1 MELRKEA
8 RDLLFCMLR
17 KGDWITGEELSRMLG
32 WNKKKVQQNIKW
44 LMEDI
49 GQEGNIETQ
58 KNKGYRVC
66 RISECLRNE
75 ILKDA
80 FYNEVYFNLDERRI
94 ILIMDLLFRRQ
105 YIPMDQLAEDY
116 YLSKSVVFEEIR
128 QMRRWFGRN
137 DDIQL
142 EVSPQR
148 GIYIH
153 GEEKDKRYAC
163 TAWGP
168 LHVLQMTK
176 IDPDAVQH
184 YQESMEQAAEPLQQL
199 LIDTGRFI
207 SGEEYSFLLR
217 YIAMSRLRSSLGYY
231 LPEMGEKPFEYTA
244 NLPDLFKQA
253 RPTVIC
259 DRIFA
264 RELSAAFQVPEACIR
279 PIVPGLTYHFDDFT
293 LNTFSGNHTDLG
305 TVSNFD
311 GGKMFADPENP
322 MIGPLNSYGCLYNTN
337 YAFTLKNG
345 FFIGFAAGV
354 DLTDLQAA
362 WKNRRPGLLLRQRIA
377 TASAES
383 YAEECASLG
392 AQLVLPMHQDASC
405 AENSD
410 MNLFAQKVNGR
421 FVQKNCT
428 ARMFN
433 PQRLKWYSLES
444 RICLDEN

>member
-1 MELRKEA
+1 MELDK
-8 RDLLFCMLR
+8 
-17 KGDWITGEELSRMLG
+17 
-32 WNKKKVQQNIKW
+32 
-44 LMEDI
+44 
-49 GQEGNIETQ
+49 
-58 KNKGYRVC
+58 
-66 RISECLRNE
+66 
-75 ILKDA
+75 
-80 FYNEVYFNLDERRI
+80 I
-94 ILIMDLLFRRQ
+94 I
-105 YIPMDQLAEDY
+105 
-116 YLSKSVVFEEIR
+116 
-128 QMRRWFGRN
+128 
-137 DDIQL
+137 
-142 EVSPQR
+142 
-148 GIYIH
+148 
-153 GEEKDKRYAC
+153 
-163 TAWGP
+163 
-168 LHVLQMTK
+168 
-176 IDPDAVQH
+176 
-184 YQESMEQAAEPLQQL
+184 PLQETPKTPYQTSIAVPIL
-199 LIDTGRFI
+199 RFRWI
-207 SGEEYSFLLR
+207 HAQCFQFELPGGKILMTDPFFPQNPKAWKEVCTPAFDADE
-217 YIAMSRLRSSLGYY
+217 LGKVDYVTINHSH
-231 LPEMGEKPFEYTA
+231 FDHTA

-253 RPTVIC
+253 WPTVIC

-264 RELSAAFQVPEACIR
+264 RELSAAFQVPEACIH

-322 MIGPLNSYGCLYNTN
+322 MIGPLSSYGCLYNTN

>member
-1 MELRKEA
+1 MELDK
-8 RDLLFCMLR
+8 
-17 KGDWITGEELSRMLG
+17 
-32 WNKKKVQQNIKW
+32 
-44 LMEDI
+44 
-49 GQEGNIETQ
+49 
-58 KNKGYRVC
+58 
-66 RISECLRNE
+66 
-75 ILKDA
+75 
-80 FYNEVYFNLDERRI
+80 I
-94 ILIMDLLFRRQ
+94 I
-105 YIPMDQLAEDY
+105 
-116 YLSKSVVFEEIR
+116 
-128 QMRRWFGRN
+128 
-137 DDIQL
+137 
-142 EVSPQR
+142 
-148 GIYIH
+148 
-153 GEEKDKRYAC
+153 
-163 TAWGP
+163 
-168 LHVLQMTK
+168 
-176 IDPDAVQH
+176 
-184 YQESMEQAAEPLQQL
+184 PLQETPKTPYQTSIAVPIL
-199 LIDTGRFI
+199 RFRWI
-207 SGEEYSFLLR
+207 HAQCFQFELPGGKILMTDPFFPQNPKAWKEVCTPAFDADE
-217 YIAMSRLRSSLGYY
+217 LGKVDYVTINHSH
-231 LPEMGEKPFEYTA
+231 FDHTA

-264 RELSAAFQVPEACIR
+264 RKLSAAFQVPEACIH

>member
-1 MELRKEA
+1 MELDK
-8 RDLLFCMLR
+8 
-17 KGDWITGEELSRMLG
+17 
-32 WNKKKVQQNIKW
+32 
-44 LMEDI
+44 
-49 GQEGNIETQ
+49 
-58 KNKGYRVC
+58 
-66 RISECLRNE
+66 
-75 ILKDA
+75 
-80 FYNEVYFNLDERRI
+80 I
-94 ILIMDLLFRRQ
+94 I
-105 YIPMDQLAEDY
+105 
-116 YLSKSVVFEEIR
+116 
-128 QMRRWFGRN
+128 
-137 DDIQL
+137 
-142 EVSPQR
+142 
-148 GIYIH
+148 
-153 GEEKDKRYAC
+153 
-163 TAWGP
+163 
-168 LHVLQMTK
+168 
-176 IDPDAVQH
+176 
-184 YQESMEQAAEPLQQL
+184 PLQETPKTPYQTSIAVPIL
-199 LIDTGRFI
+199 RFRWI
-207 SGEEYSFLLR
+207 HAQCFQFELPGGKILMTDPFFPQNPKAWKEVCTPAFDADE
-217 YIAMSRLRSSLGYY
+217 LGKVDYVTINHSH
-231 LPEMGEKPFEYTA
+231 FDHTA

-444 RICLDEN
+444 RIYLDEN

>member
-1 MELRKEA
+1 MELDK
-8 RDLLFCMLR
+8 
-17 KGDWITGEELSRMLG
+17 
-32 WNKKKVQQNIKW
+32 
-44 LMEDI
+44 
-49 GQEGNIETQ
+49 
-58 KNKGYRVC
+58 
-66 RISECLRNE
+66 
-75 ILKDA
+75 
-80 FYNEVYFNLDERRI
+80 I
-94 ILIMDLLFRRQ
+94 I
-105 YIPMDQLAEDY
+105 
-116 YLSKSVVFEEIR
+116 
-128 QMRRWFGRN
+128 
-137 DDIQL
+137 
-142 EVSPQR
+142 
-148 GIYIH
+148 
-153 GEEKDKRYAC
+153 
-163 TAWGP
+163 
-168 LHVLQMTK
+168 
-176 IDPDAVQH
+176 
-184 YQESMEQAAEPLQQL
+184 PLQETPKTPYQTSIAVPIL
-199 LIDTGRFI
+199 RFRWI
-207 SGEEYSFLLR
+207 HAQCFQFELPGGKILMTDPFFPQNPKAWKEVCTPAFDADE
-217 YIAMSRLRSSLGYY
+217 LGKVDYVTINHSH
-231 LPEMGEKPFEYTA
+231 FDHTA

-259 DRIFA
+259 DWIFA
-264 RELSAAFQVPEACIR
+264 RELSAAFQVPEACIH

>member
-1 MELRKEA
+1 MELDK
-8 RDLLFCMLR
+8 
-17 KGDWITGEELSRMLG
+17 
-32 WNKKKVQQNIKW
+32 
-44 LMEDI
+44 
-49 GQEGNIETQ
+49 
-58 KNKGYRVC
+58 
-66 RISECLRNE
+66 
-75 ILKDA
+75 
-80 FYNEVYFNLDERRI
+80 I
-94 ILIMDLLFRRQ
+94 I
-105 YIPMDQLAEDY
+105 
-116 YLSKSVVFEEIR
+116 
-128 QMRRWFGRN
+128 
-137 DDIQL
+137 
-142 EVSPQR
+142 
-148 GIYIH
+148 
-153 GEEKDKRYAC
+153 
-163 TAWGP
+163 
-168 LHVLQMTK
+168 
-176 IDPDAVQH
+176 
-184 YQESMEQAAEPLQQL
+184 PLQETPKTPYQTSIAVPIL
-199 LIDTGRFI
+199 RFRWI
-207 SGEEYSFLLR
+207 HAQCFQFELPGGKILMTDPFFPQNPKAWKEVCTPTFDADE
-217 YIAMSRLRSSLGYY
+217 LGKVDYVTINHSH
-231 LPEMGEKPFEYTA
+231 FDHTA

-264 RELSAAFQVPEACIR
+264 IELSAAFQVPEACIR

>member
-1 MELRKEA
+1 MELDK
-8 RDLLFCMLR
+8 
-17 KGDWITGEELSRMLG
+17 
-32 WNKKKVQQNIKW
+32 
-44 LMEDI
+44 
-49 GQEGNIETQ
+49 
-58 KNKGYRVC
+58 
-66 RISECLRNE
+66 
-75 ILKDA
+75 
-80 FYNEVYFNLDERRI
+80 I
-94 ILIMDLLFRRQ
+94 I
-105 YIPMDQLAEDY
+105 
-116 YLSKSVVFEEIR
+116 
-128 QMRRWFGRN
+128 
-137 DDIQL
+137 
-142 EVSPQR
+142 
-148 GIYIH
+148 
-153 GEEKDKRYAC
+153 
-163 TAWGP
+163 
-168 LHVLQMTK
+168 
-176 IDPDAVQH
+176 
-184 YQESMEQAAEPLQQL
+184 PLQETPKTPYQTSIAVPIL
-199 LIDTGRFI
+199 RFRWI
-207 SGEEYSFLLR
+207 HAQCFQFELPGGKILMTDPFFPQNPKAWKEVCTPAFDADE
-217 YIAMSRLRSSLGYY
+217 LGKVDYVAINHSH
-231 LPEMGEKPFEYTA
+231 FDHTA

-264 RELSAAFQVPEACIR
+264 RELSAAFQVPEACIH

>member
-1 MELRKEA
+1 MELDK
-8 RDLLFCMLR
+8 
-17 KGDWITGEELSRMLG
+17 
-32 WNKKKVQQNIKW
+32 
-44 LMEDI
+44 
-49 GQEGNIETQ
+49 
-58 KNKGYRVC
+58 
-66 RISECLRNE
+66 
-75 ILKDA
+75 
-80 FYNEVYFNLDERRI
+80 I
-94 ILIMDLLFRRQ
+94 I
-105 YIPMDQLAEDY
+105 
-116 YLSKSVVFEEIR
+116 
-128 QMRRWFGRN
+128 
-137 DDIQL
+137 
-142 EVSPQR
+142 
-148 GIYIH
+148 
-153 GEEKDKRYAC
+153 
-163 TAWGP
+163 
-168 LHVLQMTK
+168 
-176 IDPDAVQH
+176 
-184 YQESMEQAAEPLQQL
+184 PLQETPKTPYQTSIAVPIL
-199 LIDTGRFI
+199 RFRWI
-207 SGEEYSFLLR
+207 HAQCFQFELPGGKILMTDPFFPQNPKAWKEVCTPAFDADE
-217 YIAMSRLRSSLGYY
+217 LGKVDYVTINHSH
-231 LPEMGEKPFEYTA
+231 FDHTA

-264 RELSAAFQVPEACIR
+264 RELSAAFQVPEACIH

-354 DLTDLQAA
+354 DLTDLQGA

>member
-1 MELRKEA
+1 MELDK
-8 RDLLFCMLR
+8 
-17 KGDWITGEELSRMLG
+17 
-32 WNKKKVQQNIKW
+32 
-44 LMEDI
+44 
-49 GQEGNIETQ
+49 
-58 KNKGYRVC
+58 
-66 RISECLRNE
+66 
-75 ILKDA
+75 
-80 FYNEVYFNLDERRI
+80 I
-94 ILIMDLLFRRQ
+94 I
-105 YIPMDQLAEDY
+105 
-116 YLSKSVVFEEIR
+116 
-128 QMRRWFGRN
+128 
-137 DDIQL
+137 
-142 EVSPQR
+142 
-148 GIYIH
+148 
-153 GEEKDKRYAC
+153 
-163 TAWGP
+163 
-168 LHVLQMTK
+168 
-176 IDPDAVQH
+176 
-184 YQESMEQAAEPLQQL
+184 PLQETPKTPYQTSIAVPIL
-199 LIDTGRFI
+199 RFRWI
-207 SGEEYSFLLR
+207 HAQCFQFELPGGKILMTDPFFPQNPKAWKEVCTPAFDADE
-217 YIAMSRLRSSLGYY
+217 LGKVDYVTINHSH
-231 LPEMGEKPFEYTA
+231 FDHTA

-279 PIVPGLTYHFDDFT
+279 PIVPGLTYHFDDFI

-392 AQLVLPMHQDASC
+392 AQFVLPMHQDASC

>member
-1 MELRKEA
+1 MELDK
-8 RDLLFCMLR
+8 
-17 KGDWITGEELSRMLG
+17 
-32 WNKKKVQQNIKW
+32 
-44 LMEDI
+44 
-49 GQEGNIETQ
+49 
-58 KNKGYRVC
+58 
-66 RISECLRNE
+66 
-75 ILKDA
+75 
-80 FYNEVYFNLDERRI
+80 I
-94 ILIMDLLFRRQ
+94 I
-105 YIPMDQLAEDY
+105 
-116 YLSKSVVFEEIR
+116 
-128 QMRRWFGRN
+128 
-137 DDIQL
+137 
-142 EVSPQR
+142 
-148 GIYIH
+148 
-153 GEEKDKRYAC
+153 
-163 TAWGP
+163 
-168 LHVLQMTK
+168 
-176 IDPDAVQH
+176 
-184 YQESMEQAAEPLQQL
+184 PLQETPKTPYQTSIAVPIL
-199 LIDTGRFI
+199 RFRWI
-207 SGEEYSFLLR
+207 HAQCFQFELPGGKILMTDPFFPQNPKAWKEVCTPAFDADE
-217 YIAMSRLRSSLGYY
+217 LGKVDYVTINHSH
-231 LPEMGEKPFEYTA
+231 FDHTA

-377 TASAES
+377 TASAGS

>member
-1 MELRKEA
+1 MELDK
-8 RDLLFCMLR
+8 
-17 KGDWITGEELSRMLG
+17 
-32 WNKKKVQQNIKW
+32 
-44 LMEDI
+44 
-49 GQEGNIETQ
+49 
-58 KNKGYRVC
+58 
-66 RISECLRNE
+66 
-75 ILKDA
+75 
-80 FYNEVYFNLDERRI
+80 I
-94 ILIMDLLFRRQ
+94 I
-105 YIPMDQLAEDY
+105 
-116 YLSKSVVFEEIR
+116 
-128 QMRRWFGRN
+128 
-137 DDIQL
+137 
-142 EVSPQR
+142 
-148 GIYIH
+148 
-153 GEEKDKRYAC
+153 
-163 TAWGP
+163 
-168 LHVLQMTK
+168 
-176 IDPDAVQH
+176 
-184 YQESMEQAAEPLQQL
+184 PLQETPKTPYQTSIAVPIL
-199 LIDTGRFI
+199 RFRWI
-207 SGEEYSFLLR
+207 HAQCFQFELPGGKILMTDPFFPQNPKAWKEVCTPAFDADE
-217 YIAMSRLRSSLGYY
+217 LGKVDYVTINHSH
-231 LPEMGEKPFEYTA
+231 FDHTA

-322 MIGPLNSYGCLYNTN
+322 VIGPLNSYGCLYNTN
-337 YAFTLKNG
+337 YAFKLKNG

-421 FVQKNCT
+421 LVQKNCT

-444 RICLDEN
+444 RICLDENCPG

>member
-1 MELRKEA
+1 MELDK
-8 RDLLFCMLR
+8 
-17 KGDWITGEELSRMLG
+17 
-32 WNKKKVQQNIKW
+32 
-44 LMEDI
+44 
-49 GQEGNIETQ
+49 
-58 KNKGYRVC
+58 
-66 RISECLRNE
+66 
-75 ILKDA
+75 
-80 FYNEVYFNLDERRI
+80 I
-94 ILIMDLLFRRQ
+94 I
-105 YIPMDQLAEDY
+105 
-116 YLSKSVVFEEIR
+116 
-128 QMRRWFGRN
+128 
-137 DDIQL
+137 
-142 EVSPQR
+142 
-148 GIYIH
+148 
-153 GEEKDKRYAC
+153 
-163 TAWGP
+163 
-168 LHVLQMTK
+168 
-176 IDPDAVQH
+176 
-184 YQESMEQAAEPLQQL
+184 PLQETPKTPYQTSIAVPIL
-199 LIDTGRFI
+199 RFRWI
-207 SGEEYSFLLR
+207 HAQCFQFELPGGKILMTDPFFPQNPKAWKEVCTPAFDADE
-217 YIAMSRLRSSLGYY
+217 LGKVDYVTINHSH
-231 LPEMGEKPFEYTA
+231 FDHTA

-354 DLTDLQAA
+354 DLTDLRAA

-421 FVQKNCT
+421 LVQKNCT

-444 RICLDEN
+444 RICLDENCPG

>member
-1 MELRKEA
+1 MELDK
-8 RDLLFCMLR
+8 
-17 KGDWITGEELSRMLG
+17 
-32 WNKKKVQQNIKW
+32 
-44 LMEDI
+44 
-49 GQEGNIETQ
+49 
-58 KNKGYRVC
+58 
-66 RISECLRNE
+66 
-75 ILKDA
+75 
-80 FYNEVYFNLDERRI
+80 I
-94 ILIMDLLFRRQ
+94 I
-105 YIPMDQLAEDY
+105 
-116 YLSKSVVFEEIR
+116 
-128 QMRRWFGRN
+128 
-137 DDIQL
+137 
-142 EVSPQR
+142 
-148 GIYIH
+148 
-153 GEEKDKRYAC
+153 
-163 TAWGP
+163 
-168 LHVLQMTK
+168 
-176 IDPDAVQH
+176 
-184 YQESMEQAAEPLQQL
+184 PLQETPKTPYQTSIAVPIL
-199 LIDTGRFI
+199 RFRWI
-207 SGEEYSFLLR
+207 HAQCFQFELPGGKILMTDPFFPQNPKAWKEVCTPAFD
-217 YIAMSRLRSSLGYY
+217 ADGLGKVDYVTINHSH
-231 LPEMGEKPFEYTA
+231 FDHTA

-264 RELSAAFQVPEACIR
+264 RELSATFQVPEACIR

-421 FVQKNCT
+421 LVQKNCT

>member
-1 MELRKEA
+1 MELDK
-8 RDLLFCMLR
+8 
-17 KGDWITGEELSRMLG
+17 
-32 WNKKKVQQNIKW
+32 
-44 LMEDI
+44 
-49 GQEGNIETQ
+49 
-58 KNKGYRVC
+58 
-66 RISECLRNE
+66 
-75 ILKDA
+75 
-80 FYNEVYFNLDERRI
+80 I
-94 ILIMDLLFRRQ
+94 I
-105 YIPMDQLAEDY
+105 
-116 YLSKSVVFEEIR
+116 
-128 QMRRWFGRN
+128 
-137 DDIQL
+137 
-142 EVSPQR
+142 
-148 GIYIH
+148 
-153 GEEKDKRYAC
+153 
-163 TAWGP
+163 
-168 LHVLQMTK
+168 
-176 IDPDAVQH
+176 
-184 YQESMEQAAEPLQQL
+184 PLQETPKTPYQTSIAVPIL
-199 LIDTGRFI
+199 RFRWI
-207 SGEEYSFLLR
+207 HAQCFQFELPGGKILMTDPFFPQNPKAWKEVCTPAFDADE
-217 YIAMSRLRSSLGYY
+217 LGKVDYVTINHSH
-231 LPEMGEKPFEYTA
+231 FDHTA

-253 RPTVIC
+253 RPIVIC

-421 FVQKNCT
+421 LVQKNCT

-444 RICLDEN
+444 RICLDENCPG

>member
-1 MELRKEA
+1 MELDK
-8 RDLLFCMLR
+8 
-17 KGDWITGEELSRMLG
+17 
-32 WNKKKVQQNIKW
+32 
-44 LMEDI
+44 
-49 GQEGNIETQ
+49 
-58 KNKGYRVC
+58 
-66 RISECLRNE
+66 
-75 ILKDA
+75 
-80 FYNEVYFNLDERRI
+80 I
-94 ILIMDLLFRRQ
+94 I
-105 YIPMDQLAEDY
+105 
-116 YLSKSVVFEEIR
+116 
-128 QMRRWFGRN
+128 
-137 DDIQL
+137 
-142 EVSPQR
+142 
-148 GIYIH
+148 
-153 GEEKDKRYAC
+153 
-163 TAWGP
+163 
-168 LHVLQMTK
+168 
-176 IDPDAVQH
+176 
-184 YQESMEQAAEPLQQL
+184 PLQETPKTPYQTSIAAPIL
-199 LIDTGRFI
+199 RFRWI
-207 SGEEYSFLLR
+207 HAQCFQFELPGGKILMTDPFFPQNPKAWKEVCTPAFDADE
-217 YIAMSRLRSSLGYY
+217 LGKVDYVTINHSH
-231 LPEMGEKPFEYTA
+231 FDHTA

>member
-1 MELRKEA
+1 MELDK
-8 RDLLFCMLR
+8 
-17 KGDWITGEELSRMLG
+17 
-32 WNKKKVQQNIKW
+32 
-44 LMEDI
+44 
-49 GQEGNIETQ
+49 
-58 KNKGYRVC
+58 
-66 RISECLRNE
+66 
-75 ILKDA
+75 
-80 FYNEVYFNLDERRI
+80 I
-94 ILIMDLLFRRQ
+94 I
-105 YIPMDQLAEDY
+105 
-116 YLSKSVVFEEIR
+116 
-128 QMRRWFGRN
+128 
-137 DDIQL
+137 
-142 EVSPQR
+142 
-148 GIYIH
+148 
-153 GEEKDKRYAC
+153 
-163 TAWGP
+163 
-168 LHVLQMTK
+168 
-176 IDPDAVQH
+176 
-184 YQESMEQAAEPLQQL
+184 PLQETPKTLYQTSIAVPIL
-199 LIDTGRFI
+199 RFRWI
-207 SGEEYSFLLR
+207 HAQCFQFELPGGKILMTDPFFPQNPKAWKEVCTPAFDADE
-217 YIAMSRLRSSLGYY
+217 LGKVDYVTINHSH
-231 LPEMGEKPFEYTA
+231 FDHTA

-264 RELSAAFQVPEACIR
+264 RELSAAFQVPEACIH

>member
-1 MELRKEA
+1 MELDK
-8 RDLLFCMLR
+8 
-17 KGDWITGEELSRMLG
+17 
-32 WNKKKVQQNIKW
+32 
-44 LMEDI
+44 
-49 GQEGNIETQ
+49 
-58 KNKGYRVC
+58 
-66 RISECLRNE
+66 
-75 ILKDA
+75 
-80 FYNEVYFNLDERRI
+80 I
-94 ILIMDLLFRRQ
+94 I
-105 YIPMDQLAEDY
+105 
-116 YLSKSVVFEEIR
+116 
-128 QMRRWFGRN
+128 
-137 DDIQL
+137 
-142 EVSPQR
+142 
-148 GIYIH
+148 
-153 GEEKDKRYAC
+153 
-163 TAWGP
+163 
-168 LHVLQMTK
+168 
-176 IDPDAVQH
+176 
-184 YQESMEQAAEPLQQL
+184 PLQETPKTPYQTSIAVPIL
-199 LIDTGRFI
+199 RFRWI
-207 SGEEYSFLLR
+207 HAQCFQFELPGGKILMTDPFFPQNPKAWKEVCTPAFD
-217 YIAMSRLRSSLGYY
+217 ADGLGKVDYVTINHSH
-231 LPEMGEKPFEYTA
+231 FDHTA

-362 WKNRRPGLLLRQRIA
+362 CKNRRPGLLLRQRIA

-421 FVQKNCT
+421 LVQKNCT

>member
-1 MELRKEA
+1 MELDK
-8 RDLLFCMLR
+8 
-17 KGDWITGEELSRMLG
+17 
-32 WNKKKVQQNIKW
+32 
-44 LMEDI
+44 
-49 GQEGNIETQ
+49 
-58 KNKGYRVC
+58 
-66 RISECLRNE
+66 
-75 ILKDA
+75 
-80 FYNEVYFNLDERRI
+80 I
-94 ILIMDLLFRRQ
+94 I
-105 YIPMDQLAEDY
+105 
-116 YLSKSVVFEEIR
+116 
-128 QMRRWFGRN
+128 
-137 DDIQL
+137 
-142 EVSPQR
+142 
-148 GIYIH
+148 
-153 GEEKDKRYAC
+153 
-163 TAWGP
+163 
-168 LHVLQMTK
+168 
-176 IDPDAVQH
+176 
-184 YQESMEQAAEPLQQL
+184 PLQETPKTPYQTSIAVPIL
-199 LIDTGRFI
+199 RFRWI
-207 SGEEYSFLLR
+207 HAQCFQFELPGGKILMTDPFFPQNPKAWKEVCTPAFDVDE
-217 YIAMSRLRSSLGYY
+217 LGKVDYVTINHSH
-231 LPEMGEKPFEYTA
+231 FDHTA

>member
-1 MELRKEA
+1 MELDK
-8 RDLLFCMLR
+8 
-17 KGDWITGEELSRMLG
+17 
-32 WNKKKVQQNIKW
+32 
-44 LMEDI
+44 
-49 GQEGNIETQ
+49 
-58 KNKGYRVC
+58 
-66 RISECLRNE
+66 
-75 ILKDA
+75 
-80 FYNEVYFNLDERRI
+80 I
-94 ILIMDLLFRRQ
+94 I
-105 YIPMDQLAEDY
+105 
-116 YLSKSVVFEEIR
+116 
-128 QMRRWFGRN
+128 
-137 DDIQL
+137 
-142 EVSPQR
+142 
-148 GIYIH
+148 
-153 GEEKDKRYAC
+153 
-163 TAWGP
+163 
-168 LHVLQMTK
+168 
-176 IDPDAVQH
+176 
-184 YQESMEQAAEPLQQL
+184 PLQETPKTPYQTSIAVPIL
-199 LIDTGRFI
+199 RFRWI
-207 SGEEYSFLLR
+207 HAQCFQFELPGGKILMTDPFFPQNPKAWKEVCTPAFDADE
-217 YIAMSRLRSSLGYY
+217 LGKVDYVTINHSH
-231 LPEMGEKPFEYTA
+231 FDHTA

-253 RPTVIC
+253 QPTVIC

-345 FFIGFAAGV
+345 FFVGFAAGV

>member
-1 MELRKEA
+1 MELDK
-8 RDLLFCMLR
+8 
-17 KGDWITGEELSRMLG
+17 
-32 WNKKKVQQNIKW
+32 
-44 LMEDI
+44 
-49 GQEGNIETQ
+49 
-58 KNKGYRVC
+58 
-66 RISECLRNE
+66 
-75 ILKDA
+75 
-80 FYNEVYFNLDERRI
+80 I
-94 ILIMDLLFRRQ
+94 I
-105 YIPMDQLAEDY
+105 
-116 YLSKSVVFEEIR
+116 
-128 QMRRWFGRN
+128 
-137 DDIQL
+137 
-142 EVSPQR
+142 
-148 GIYIH
+148 
-153 GEEKDKRYAC
+153 
-163 TAWGP
+163 
-168 LHVLQMTK
+168 
-176 IDPDAVQH
+176 
-184 YQESMEQAAEPLQQL
+184 PLQETPKTPYQTSIAVPIL
-199 LIDTGRFI
+199 RFRWI
-207 SGEEYSFLLR
+207 HAQCFQFELPGGKILMTDPFFPQNPKAWKEVCTPAFDADE
-217 YIAMSRLRSSLGYY
+217 LGKVDYVTINHSH
-231 LPEMGEKPFEYTA
+231 FDHTA

-311 GGKMFADPENP
+311 GGKLFADPENP

>member
-1 MELRKEA
+1 MELDK
-8 RDLLFCMLR
+8 
-17 KGDWITGEELSRMLG
+17 
-32 WNKKKVQQNIKW
+32 
-44 LMEDI
+44 
-49 GQEGNIETQ
+49 
-58 KNKGYRVC
+58 
-66 RISECLRNE
+66 
-75 ILKDA
+75 
-80 FYNEVYFNLDERRI
+80 I
-94 ILIMDLLFRRQ
+94 I
-105 YIPMDQLAEDY
+105 
-116 YLSKSVVFEEIR
+116 
-128 QMRRWFGRN
+128 
-137 DDIQL
+137 
-142 EVSPQR
+142 
-148 GIYIH
+148 
-153 GEEKDKRYAC
+153 
-163 TAWGP
+163 
-168 LHVLQMTK
+168 
-176 IDPDAVQH
+176 
-184 YQESMEQAAEPLQQL
+184 PLQETPKTPYQTSIAVPIL
-199 LIDTGRFI
+199 RFRWI
-207 SGEEYSFLLR
+207 HAQCFQFELPGGKILMTDPFFPQNPKAWKEVCTPAFDADE
-217 YIAMSRLRSSLGYY
+217 LGKVDYVTINHSH
-231 LPEMGEKPFEYTA
+231 FDHTA

-264 RELSAAFQVPEACIR
+264 RELSAAFQVPEACIH

-362 WKNRRPGLLLRQRIA
+362 WKNRRPGLLLQQRIA

-428 ARMFN
+428 ARVFN

>member
-1 MELRKEA
+1 MELDK
-8 RDLLFCMLR
+8 
-17 KGDWITGEELSRMLG
+17 
-32 WNKKKVQQNIKW
+32 
-44 LMEDI
+44 
-49 GQEGNIETQ
+49 
-58 KNKGYRVC
+58 
-66 RISECLRNE
+66 
-75 ILKDA
+75 
-80 FYNEVYFNLDERRI
+80 I
-94 ILIMDLLFRRQ
+94 I
-105 YIPMDQLAEDY
+105 
-116 YLSKSVVFEEIR
+116 
-128 QMRRWFGRN
+128 
-137 DDIQL
+137 
-142 EVSPQR
+142 
-148 GIYIH
+148 
-153 GEEKDKRYAC
+153 
-163 TAWGP
+163 
-168 LHVLQMTK
+168 
-176 IDPDAVQH
+176 
-184 YQESMEQAAEPLQQL
+184 PLQETPKTPYQTSIAVPIL
-199 LIDTGRFI
+199 RFRWI
-207 SGEEYSFLLR
+207 HAQCFQFELPGGKILMTDPFFPQNPKAWKEVCTPAFDADE
-217 YIAMSRLRSSLGYY
+217 LGKVDYVTINHSH
-231 LPEMGEKPFEYTA
+231 FDHTA

-253 RPTVIC
+253 WPTVIC

-264 RELSAAFQVPEACIR
+264 RELSAAFQVPEACIH

>member
-1 MELRKEA
+1 MELDK
-8 RDLLFCMLR
+8 
-17 KGDWITGEELSRMLG
+17 
-32 WNKKKVQQNIKW
+32 
-44 LMEDI
+44 
-49 GQEGNIETQ
+49 
-58 KNKGYRVC
+58 
-66 RISECLRNE
+66 
-75 ILKDA
+75 
-80 FYNEVYFNLDERRI
+80 I
-94 ILIMDLLFRRQ
+94 I
-105 YIPMDQLAEDY
+105 
-116 YLSKSVVFEEIR
+116 
-128 QMRRWFGRN
+128 
-137 DDIQL
+137 
-142 EVSPQR
+142 
-148 GIYIH
+148 
-153 GEEKDKRYAC
+153 
-163 TAWGP
+163 
-168 LHVLQMTK
+168 
-176 IDPDAVQH
+176 
-184 YQESMEQAAEPLQQL
+184 PLQETPKTPYQTSIAVPIL
-199 LIDTGRFI
+199 RFRWI
-207 SGEEYSFLLR
+207 HAQCFQFELPGGKILMTDPFFPQNPKAWKEVCTPAFDADE
-217 YIAMSRLRSSLGYY
+217 LGKVDYVTINHSH
-231 LPEMGEKPFEYTA
+231 FDHTA

-253 RPTVIC
+253 RPIVIC

-421 FVQKNCT
+421 LVQKNCT
-428 ARMFN
+428 ARKFN

-444 RICLDEN
+444 RICLDENCPG

>member
-1 MELRKEA
+1 MELDK
-8 RDLLFCMLR
+8 
-17 KGDWITGEELSRMLG
+17 
-32 WNKKKVQQNIKW
+32 
-44 LMEDI
+44 
-49 GQEGNIETQ
+49 
-58 KNKGYRVC
+58 
-66 RISECLRNE
+66 
-75 ILKDA
+75 
-80 FYNEVYFNLDERRI
+80 I
-94 ILIMDLLFRRQ
+94 I
-105 YIPMDQLAEDY
+105 
-116 YLSKSVVFEEIR
+116 
-128 QMRRWFGRN
+128 
-137 DDIQL
+137 
-142 EVSPQR
+142 
-148 GIYIH
+148 
-153 GEEKDKRYAC
+153 
-163 TAWGP
+163 
-168 LHVLQMTK
+168 
-176 IDPDAVQH
+176 
-184 YQESMEQAAEPLQQL
+184 PLQETPKTPYQTSIAVPIL
-199 LIDTGRFI
+199 RFRWI
-207 SGEEYSFLLR
+207 HAQCFQFELPGGKILMTDPFFPQNPKAWKEVCTPAFDADE
-217 YIAMSRLRSSLGYY
+217 LGKVDYVTINHSH
-231 LPEMGEKPFEYTA
+231 FDHTA

-345 FFIGFAAGV
+345 FSIGFAAGV

-421 FVQKNCT
+421 LVQKNCT

-444 RICLDEN
+444 RICLDENCPG

>member
-1 MELRKEA
+1 MELDK
-8 RDLLFCMLR
+8 
-17 KGDWITGEELSRMLG
+17 
-32 WNKKKVQQNIKW
+32 
-44 LMEDI
+44 
-49 GQEGNIETQ
+49 
-58 KNKGYRVC
+58 
-66 RISECLRNE
+66 
-75 ILKDA
+75 
-80 FYNEVYFNLDERRI
+80 I
-94 ILIMDLLFRRQ
+94 I
-105 YIPMDQLAEDY
+105 
-116 YLSKSVVFEEIR
+116 
-128 QMRRWFGRN
+128 
-137 DDIQL
+137 
-142 EVSPQR
+142 
-148 GIYIH
+148 
-153 GEEKDKRYAC
+153 
-163 TAWGP
+163 
-168 LHVLQMTK
+168 
-176 IDPDAVQH
+176 
-184 YQESMEQAAEPLQQL
+184 PLQETPKTPYQTSIAVPIL
-199 LIDTGRFI
+199 RFRWI
-207 SGEEYSFLLR
+207 HAQCFQFE
-217 YIAMSRLRSSLGYY
+217 
-231 LPEMGEKPFEYTA
+231 LPGEKILMTDPFFPQNPKAWKEVCTPAFDADELGKVDYVTINHSHFDHTA

-264 RELSAAFQVPEACIR
+264 RELSAAFQVPEACIH

-305 TVSNFD
+305 TVSIFD

>member
-1 MELRKEA
+1 MELDK
-8 RDLLFCMLR
+8 
-17 KGDWITGEELSRMLG
+17 
-32 WNKKKVQQNIKW
+32 
-44 LMEDI
+44 
-49 GQEGNIETQ
+49 
-58 KNKGYRVC
+58 
-66 RISECLRNE
+66 
-75 ILKDA
+75 
-80 FYNEVYFNLDERRI
+80 I
-94 ILIMDLLFRRQ
+94 I
-105 YIPMDQLAEDY
+105 
-116 YLSKSVVFEEIR
+116 
-128 QMRRWFGRN
+128 
-137 DDIQL
+137 
-142 EVSPQR
+142 
-148 GIYIH
+148 
-153 GEEKDKRYAC
+153 
-163 TAWGP
+163 
-168 LHVLQMTK
+168 
-176 IDPDAVQH
+176 
-184 YQESMEQAAEPLQQL
+184 PLQETPKTPYQTSIAVPIL
-199 LIDTGRFI
+199 RFRWI
-207 SGEEYSFLLR
+207 HAQCFQFELPGGKILMTDPFFPQNPKAWKEVCTPAFDADE
-217 YIAMSRLRSSLGYY
+217 LGKVDYVTINHSH
-231 LPEMGEKPFEYTA
+231 FDHTA

-264 RELSAAFQVPEACIR
+264 RELSAAFQVPEACIH

-410 MNLFAQKVNGR
+410 VNLFAQKVNGR

-428 ARMFN
+428 ARVFN

>member
-1 MELRKEA
+1 MELDK
-8 RDLLFCMLR
+8 
-17 KGDWITGEELSRMLG
+17 
-32 WNKKKVQQNIKW
+32 
-44 LMEDI
+44 
-49 GQEGNIETQ
+49 
-58 KNKGYRVC
+58 
-66 RISECLRNE
+66 
-75 ILKDA
+75 
-80 FYNEVYFNLDERRI
+80 I
-94 ILIMDLLFRRQ
+94 I
-105 YIPMDQLAEDY
+105 
-116 YLSKSVVFEEIR
+116 
-128 QMRRWFGRN
+128 
-137 DDIQL
+137 
-142 EVSPQR
+142 
-148 GIYIH
+148 
-153 GEEKDKRYAC
+153 
-163 TAWGP
+163 
-168 LHVLQMTK
+168 
-176 IDPDAVQH
+176 
-184 YQESMEQAAEPLQQL
+184 PLQETPKTPYQTSIAVPIL
-199 LIDTGRFI
+199 RFRWI
-207 SGEEYSFLLR
+207 HAQCFQFELPGGKILMTDPFFPQNPKAWKEVCTPAFD
-217 YIAMSRLRSSLGYY
+217 ADGLGKVDYVTINHSH
-231 LPEMGEKPFEYTA
+231 FDHTA

-421 FVQKNCT
+421 LVQKIVLPVCSI
-428 ARMFN
+428 R
-433 PQRLKWYSLES
+433 SG
-444 RICLDEN
+444 

>member
-1 MELRKEA
+1 MELDK
-8 RDLLFCMLR
+8 
-17 KGDWITGEELSRMLG
+17 
-32 WNKKKVQQNIKW
+32 
-44 LMEDI
+44 
-49 GQEGNIETQ
+49 
-58 KNKGYRVC
+58 
-66 RISECLRNE
+66 
-75 ILKDA
+75 
-80 FYNEVYFNLDERRI
+80 I
-94 ILIMDLLFRRQ
+94 I
-105 YIPMDQLAEDY
+105 
-116 YLSKSVVFEEIR
+116 
-128 QMRRWFGRN
+128 
-137 DDIQL
+137 
-142 EVSPQR
+142 
-148 GIYIH
+148 
-153 GEEKDKRYAC
+153 
-163 TAWGP
+163 
-168 LHVLQMTK
+168 
-176 IDPDAVQH
+176 
-184 YQESMEQAAEPLQQL
+184 PLQETPKTPYQTSIAVPIL
-199 LIDTGRFI
+199 RFRWI
-207 SGEEYSFLLR
+207 HAQCFQFELPGGK
-217 YIAMSRLRSSLGYY
+217 SL
-231 LPEMGEKPFEYTA
+231 MTDPFFPQNPKAWKEVCTPAFDADELGKVDYVTINHSHFDHTA

>member
-1 MELRKEA
+1 MELDK
-8 RDLLFCMLR
+8 
-17 KGDWITGEELSRMLG
+17 
-32 WNKKKVQQNIKW
+32 
-44 LMEDI
+44 
-49 GQEGNIETQ
+49 
-58 KNKGYRVC
+58 
-66 RISECLRNE
+66 
-75 ILKDA
+75 
-80 FYNEVYFNLDERRI
+80 I
-94 ILIMDLLFRRQ
+94 I
-105 YIPMDQLAEDY
+105 
-116 YLSKSVVFEEIR
+116 
-128 QMRRWFGRN
+128 
-137 DDIQL
+137 
-142 EVSPQR
+142 
-148 GIYIH
+148 
-153 GEEKDKRYAC
+153 
-163 TAWGP
+163 
-168 LHVLQMTK
+168 
-176 IDPDAVQH
+176 
-184 YQESMEQAAEPLQQL
+184 PLQETPKTPYQTSIAVPIL
-199 LIDTGRFI
+199 RFRWI
-207 SGEEYSFLLR
+207 HPQCFQFELPGGKILMTDPFFPQNPKAWKEVCTPAFDADE
-217 YIAMSRLRSSLGYY
+217 LGKVDYVTINHSH
-231 LPEMGEKPFEYTA
+231 FDHTA

>member
-1 MELRKEA
+1 MELDK
-8 RDLLFCMLR
+8 
-17 KGDWITGEELSRMLG
+17 
-32 WNKKKVQQNIKW
+32 
-44 LMEDI
+44 
-49 GQEGNIETQ
+49 
-58 KNKGYRVC
+58 
-66 RISECLRNE
+66 
-75 ILKDA
+75 
-80 FYNEVYFNLDERRI
+80 I
-94 ILIMDLLFRRQ
+94 I
-105 YIPMDQLAEDY
+105 
-116 YLSKSVVFEEIR
+116 
-128 QMRRWFGRN
+128 
-137 DDIQL
+137 
-142 EVSPQR
+142 
-148 GIYIH
+148 
-153 GEEKDKRYAC
+153 
-163 TAWGP
+163 
-168 LHVLQMTK
+168 
-176 IDPDAVQH
+176 
-184 YQESMEQAAEPLQQL
+184 PLQETPKTPYQTSIAVPIL
-199 LIDTGRFI
+199 RFRWI
-207 SGEEYSFLLR
+207 HAQCFQFELPGGKILMTDPFFPQNPKAWKEVCTPAFD
-217 YIAMSRLRSSLGYY
+217 ADGLGKVDYVTINHSH
-231 LPEMGEKPFEYTA
+231 FDHTA

-410 MNLFAQKVNGR
+410 MNLFAQKSMAGSFKKIVLPVCSIRSG
-421 FVQKNCT
+421 
-428 ARMFN
+428 
-433 PQRLKWYSLES
+433 
-444 RICLDEN
+444 

>member
-1 MELRKEA
+1 MELDK
-8 RDLLFCMLR
+8 
-17 KGDWITGEELSRMLG
+17 
-32 WNKKKVQQNIKW
+32 
-44 LMEDI
+44 
-49 GQEGNIETQ
+49 
-58 KNKGYRVC
+58 
-66 RISECLRNE
+66 
-75 ILKDA
+75 
-80 FYNEVYFNLDERRI
+80 I
-94 ILIMDLLFRRQ
+94 I
-105 YIPMDQLAEDY
+105 
-116 YLSKSVVFEEIR
+116 
-128 QMRRWFGRN
+128 
-137 DDIQL
+137 
-142 EVSPQR
+142 
-148 GIYIH
+148 
-153 GEEKDKRYAC
+153 
-163 TAWGP
+163 
-168 LHVLQMTK
+168 
-176 IDPDAVQH
+176 
-184 YQESMEQAAEPLQQL
+184 PLQETPKTPYQTSIAVPIL
-199 LIDTGRFI
+199 RFRWI
-207 SGEEYSFLLR
+207 HAQCFQFELPGGKILMTDPFFPQNLKAWKEVCTPAFDADE
-217 YIAMSRLRSSLGYY
+217 LGKVDYVTINHSH
-231 LPEMGEKPFEYTA
+231 FDHTA

-264 RELSAAFQVPEACIR
+264 RELSAAFQVPEACIH

-377 TASAES
+377 TASAEL

>member
-1 MELRKEA
+1 MELDK
-8 RDLLFCMLR
+8 
-17 KGDWITGEELSRMLG
+17 
-32 WNKKKVQQNIKW
+32 
-44 LMEDI
+44 
-49 GQEGNIETQ
+49 
-58 KNKGYRVC
+58 
-66 RISECLRNE
+66 
-75 ILKDA
+75 
-80 FYNEVYFNLDERRI
+80 I
-94 ILIMDLLFRRQ
+94 I
-105 YIPMDQLAEDY
+105 
-116 YLSKSVVFEEIR
+116 
-128 QMRRWFGRN
+128 
-137 DDIQL
+137 
-142 EVSPQR
+142 
-148 GIYIH
+148 
-153 GEEKDKRYAC
+153 
-163 TAWGP
+163 
-168 LHVLQMTK
+168 
-176 IDPDAVQH
+176 
-184 YQESMEQAAEPLQQL
+184 PLQETPKTPYQTSIAVPIL
-199 LIDTGRFI
+199 RFRWI
-207 SGEEYSFLLR
+207 HAQCFQFELPGGKILMTDPFFPQNPKAWKEVCTPAFDADE
-217 YIAMSRLRSSLGYY
+217 LGKVDYVTINHSH
-231 LPEMGEKPFEYTA
+231 FDHTA

-264 RELSAAFQVPEACIR
+264 RELSAAFQVPEACIH

-410 MNLFAQKVNGR
+410 INLFAQKVNGR

>member
-1 MELRKEA
+1 MELDK
-8 RDLLFCMLR
+8 
-17 KGDWITGEELSRMLG
+17 
-32 WNKKKVQQNIKW
+32 
-44 LMEDI
+44 
-49 GQEGNIETQ
+49 
-58 KNKGYRVC
+58 
-66 RISECLRNE
+66 
-75 ILKDA
+75 
-80 FYNEVYFNLDERRI
+80 I
-94 ILIMDLLFRRQ
+94 I
-105 YIPMDQLAEDY
+105 
-116 YLSKSVVFEEIR
+116 
-128 QMRRWFGRN
+128 
-137 DDIQL
+137 
-142 EVSPQR
+142 
-148 GIYIH
+148 
-153 GEEKDKRYAC
+153 
-163 TAWGP
+163 
-168 LHVLQMTK
+168 
-176 IDPDAVQH
+176 
-184 YQESMEQAAEPLQQL
+184 PLQETPKTPYQTSIAVPIL
-199 LIDTGRFI
+199 RFRWI
-207 SGEEYSFLLR
+207 HAQCFQFELPGGKILMTDPFFPQNPKAWKEVCTPAFDADE
-217 YIAMSRLRSSLGYY
+217 LGKVDYVTINHSH
-231 LPEMGEKPFEYTA
+231 FDHTA

-279 PIVPGLTYHFDDFT
+279 PIVPGLTYHFDGFT

>member
-1 MELRKEA
+1 MELDK
-8 RDLLFCMLR
+8 
-17 KGDWITGEELSRMLG
+17 
-32 WNKKKVQQNIKW
+32 
-44 LMEDI
+44 
-49 GQEGNIETQ
+49 
-58 KNKGYRVC
+58 
-66 RISECLRNE
+66 
-75 ILKDA
+75 
-80 FYNEVYFNLDERRI
+80 I
-94 ILIMDLLFRRQ
+94 I
-105 YIPMDQLAEDY
+105 
-116 YLSKSVVFEEIR
+116 
-128 QMRRWFGRN
+128 
-137 DDIQL
+137 
-142 EVSPQR
+142 
-148 GIYIH
+148 
-153 GEEKDKRYAC
+153 
-163 TAWGP
+163 
-168 LHVLQMTK
+168 
-176 IDPDAVQH
+176 
-184 YQESMEQAAEPLQQL
+184 PLQETPKTPYQTSIAVPIL
-199 LIDTGRFI
+199 RFRWI
-207 SGEEYSFLLR
+207 HAQCFQFELPGGKILMTDPFFPQNPKAWKEVCTPAFDADE
-217 YIAMSRLRSSLGYY
+217 LGKVDYVTINHSH
-231 LPEMGEKPFEYTA
+231 FDHTA

-264 RELSAAFQVPEACIR
+264 RELSAAFQVPEACIH

-377 TASAES
+377 KASAES

>member
-1 MELRKEA
+1 MELDK
-8 RDLLFCMLR
+8 
-17 KGDWITGEELSRMLG
+17 
-32 WNKKKVQQNIKW
+32 
-44 LMEDI
+44 
-49 GQEGNIETQ
+49 
-58 KNKGYRVC
+58 
-66 RISECLRNE
+66 
-75 ILKDA
+75 
-80 FYNEVYFNLDERRI
+80 I
-94 ILIMDLLFRRQ
+94 I
-105 YIPMDQLAEDY
+105 
-116 YLSKSVVFEEIR
+116 
-128 QMRRWFGRN
+128 
-137 DDIQL
+137 
-142 EVSPQR
+142 
-148 GIYIH
+148 
-153 GEEKDKRYAC
+153 
-163 TAWGP
+163 
-168 LHVLQMTK
+168 
-176 IDPDAVQH
+176 
-184 YQESMEQAAEPLQQL
+184 PLQETPKTPYQTSIAVPIL
-199 LIDTGRFI
+199 RFRWI
-207 SGEEYSFLLR
+207 HAQCFQFEMPGGKILMTDPFFPQNPKAWKEVCTPAFDADE
-217 YIAMSRLRSSLGYY
+217 LGKVDYVTINHSH
-231 LPEMGEKPFEYTA
+231 FDHTA

>member
-1 MELRKEA
+1 MELDK
-8 RDLLFCMLR
+8 
-17 KGDWITGEELSRMLG
+17 
-32 WNKKKVQQNIKW
+32 
-44 LMEDI
+44 
-49 GQEGNIETQ
+49 
-58 KNKGYRVC
+58 
-66 RISECLRNE
+66 
-75 ILKDA
+75 
-80 FYNEVYFNLDERRI
+80 I
-94 ILIMDLLFRRQ
+94 I
-105 YIPMDQLAEDY
+105 
-116 YLSKSVVFEEIR
+116 
-128 QMRRWFGRN
+128 
-137 DDIQL
+137 
-142 EVSPQR
+142 
-148 GIYIH
+148 
-153 GEEKDKRYAC
+153 
-163 TAWGP
+163 
-168 LHVLQMTK
+168 
-176 IDPDAVQH
+176 
-184 YQESMEQAAEPLQQL
+184 PLQETPKTPYQTSIAVPIL
-199 LIDTGRFI
+199 RFRWI
-207 SGEEYSFLLR
+207 HAQCFQFELPGGKILMTDPFFPQNPKAWKEVCTPAFDADE
-217 YIAMSRLRSSLGYY
+217 LGKVDYVTINHSH
-231 LPEMGEKPFEYTA
+231 FDHTA

-305 TVSNFD
+305 TVSDFD